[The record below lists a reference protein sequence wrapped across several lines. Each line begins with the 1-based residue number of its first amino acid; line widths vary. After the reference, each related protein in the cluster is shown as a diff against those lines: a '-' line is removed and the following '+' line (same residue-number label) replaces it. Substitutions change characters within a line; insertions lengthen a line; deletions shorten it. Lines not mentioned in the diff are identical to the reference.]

1 MPSTETSSSM
11 PQVIQAAPVDDGV
24 KLLAT
29 VWDANARADR
39 AANLKGHAETR
50 DAIRDQTK
58 SIVSTIGLGIFVG
71 AAIIVLVVLLLGETR
86 GVDTDK
92 VTDNTVKVIEAL
104 PVPTAAA
111 PPGGEE
117 D

>member
-1 MPSTETSSSM
+1 MTTDPGTAV
-11 PQVIQAAPVDDGV
+11 PQAIKSAPVDDGV

-29 VWDANARADR
+29 VFDANARADR

-50 DAIRDQTK
+50 DAIRDQTR
-58 SIVSTIGLGIFVG
+58 SLNRVIGFGIFLGFVL
-71 AAIIVLVVLLLGETR
+71 IVLVVLMLGESR

-92 VTDNTVKVIEAL
+92 AASSTVKVIEAL
-104 PVPTAAA
+104 PTAAA

-117 D
+117 E